1 MSWAVTAATGDVAA
15 PSPASETSG
24 GLKVTDLGVSYG
36 TRRAVAG
43 ATFTVEPGE
52 LLGVCGPNGSGK
64 SSLLR
69 AILGL
74 VPATGEVRIGG
85 RPLSAARRDVA
96 HVPQEAQVDWTFPAV
111 VRDVVRMGRLPHTG
125 WLRPRRAADRAA
137 VDAAMDRMA
146 IGALGRRP
154 ISELSGGQRRR
165 MLVARALAQG
175 ARVLLL
181 DEPFAGVDATT
192 EAVLWR
198 ELDALRARGGLAVLV
213 HHDLSGTAQ
222 RCDRLLLLNGQ
233 VVAAGRPDHVLTPA
247 HLEAAYGRGLW
258 MLNADQQAVLVS

>member
-1 MSWAVTAATGDVAA
+1 MTASGADDTALRMRVSGLSVRYG
-15 PSPASETSG
+15 SRPALTE
-24 GLKVTDLGVSYG
+24 
-36 TRRAVAG
+36 
-43 ATFTVEPGE
+43 ATFDVEPGQV
-52 LLGVCGPNGSGK
+52 LGVCGPNGSGK
-64 SSLLR
+64 STLLR

-74 VPATGEVRIGG
+74 VPSTGQVTIGDRG
-85 RPLSAARRDVA
+85 PAARRRDVA
-96 HVPQEAQVDWTFPAV
+96 HVPQEAQMDWTFPAV

-125 WLRPRRAADRAA
+125 WLRPRGRADRAA
-137 VDAAMDRMA
+137 VDHALERMA
-146 IGALGRRP
+146 IEHLARRP

-198 ELDALRARGGLAVLV
+198 ELDALRAGGGLALLV
-213 HHDLSGTAQ
+213 HHDLSATAE
-222 RCDRLLLLNGQ
+222 RCDRLLLLRER
-233 VVAAGRPDHVLTPA
+233 VVAFGSPEDVLSRQ

-258 MLNADQQAVLVS
+258 LPASGEPAELPELVS